1 MPVIKACFI
10 AFGTYSK
17 LPVPYFEWKEKDM
30 EYSICFFPF
39 VGLFLGAASWGWL
52 WICAKL
58 GIGNM
63 ARAAAVIV
71 LNILITGGIHI
82 DGYMDTMD
90 ALHSYQPRDKKLEIL
105 KDAHIGAFAVIMFLV
120 YILAYAGALPEINY
134 SISPLFACTFVF
146 SRILSGFSV
155 GMFKGEK
162 KEGMLYSF
170 SKAAN
175 RNIVCAALVVEFLV
189 MAVVMFCFYGFKT
202 VILICSLLAVFLY
215 YRYKAYKEFGG
226 ITGDLAG
233 WFLCLCE
240 MAGAVTCAGMCIIL

>member
-90 ALHSYQPRDKKLEIL
+90 ALHSYQPVEKKLEIL
-105 KDAHIGAFAVIMFLV
+105 KDAHIGAFAVIMLSV
-120 YILAYAGALPEINY
+120 LLLAYIGALPGIEFNNV
-134 SISPLFACTFVF
+134 PLFASTFVF
-146 SRILSGFSV
+146 SRILSGLSV
-155 GMFKGEK
+155 VLFKGAK
-162 KEGMLYSF
+162 KGGMLYAF
-170 SKAAN
+170 SSSAQKKV
-175 RNIVCAALVVEFLV
+175 VCISLVMEFLF
-189 MAVVMFCFYGFKT
+189 MAAGTIWIYK
-202 VILICSLLAVFLY
+202 IKAVFVIVAMLIVFIY
-215 YRYKAYKEFGG
+215 YRYKSYKEFGG

-233 WFLCLCE
+233 WFLCLSE
-240 MAGAVTCAGMCIIL
+240 MVAVILCVFI